1 MDISGILE
9 AEDRLFNENRAAEVE
24 ELLMGGISVALDEGD
39 GGALLQLLNELI
51 GYYRESS
58 RFEDA
63 YKVAEEIESVA
74 SRILPE
80 MSVPYAT
87 SLLNIATA
95 YRAGGRLADAMT
107 QYRRVEEIYDTILDG
122 GNMLKASLY
131 NNEALLYQETGEFDK
146 AKELLL
152 KALDIV
158 TANGEEY
165 EEAVSRANIAGTCMQ
180 LG

>member
-9 AEDRLFNENRAAEVE
+9 AEDRLFEENRAEEVE
-24 ELLMGGISVALDEGD
+24 ELLMGAISVAVDEGD

-63 YKVAEEIESVA
+63 YKVADEIYSVA

-80 MSVPYAT
+80 DSIPFAT

-95 YRAGGRLADAMT
+95 YRTGGRLDDAADV
-107 QYRRVEEIYDTILDG
+107 YRRVEKIYAKVLEPGDPL
-122 GNMLKASLY
+122 MASLY
-131 NNEALLYQETGEFDK
+131 NNESLIYQESGDFE
-146 AKELLL
+146 
-152 KALDIV
+152 
-158 TANGEEY
+158 
-165 EEAVSRANIAGTCMQ
+165 RAA
-180 LG
+180 